1 MEVIVFSK
9 CKHVEKPY
17 WLFCKELALALKMT
31 VHQVHQFEEVDY
43 YWVNFASNLYKRKVK
58 EIKDQIKTGVTVRYK
73 MLTILKEL
81 CTNNDN
87 KVNYIPNR
95 VDDML
100 KLSLGSDKIIYE
112 FSI

>member
-17 WLFCKELALALKMT
+17 WLFYKELELTLNMT
-31 VHQVHQFEEVDY
+31 VHQMHQFEEADY
-43 YWVNFASNLYKRKVK
+43 NWVNLASNLYKRKVK

-81 CTNNDN
+81 CKNNDN

-95 VDDML
+95 VDML